1 MKRIMIFGANGA
13 GKTTLG
19 KECSRLLQIPHLD
32 IEDYA
37 FLPSPIPYTMP
48 RFKEDC
54 RQLLM
59 ADLLKH
65 PACIF
70 TAVQGDFGEEFFTSF
85 GLAVYLYAPVE
96 IRIERIQKRSLQ
108 QYGERILN
116 GGDMARQQAKFLRF
130 AASRSIEHIV
140 EWGNSFSCPMLCL
153 DGRKPIPDNARLIAE
168 QYRNLPDF

>member
-1 MKRIMIFGANGA
+1 MRRMIIFGANGA

-37 FLPSPIPYTMP
+37 FLPSPIPYTAP
-48 RFKEDC
+48 RSKEDC
-54 RQLLM
+54 RRLLM
-59 ADLLKH
+59 ADLFKH

-70 TAVQGDFGEEFFTSF
+70 TAVQGDFGEDFFTSF

-96 IRIERIQKRSLQ
+96 VRIKRIQERSLQ

-116 GGDMARQQAKFLRF
+116 GGDMASQQAEFLQF
-130 AASRSIEHIV
+130 AASRSIEPIV
-140 EWGNSFSCPMLCL
+140 EWGRSFSCPMLCL
-153 DGRKPIPDNARLIAE
+153 DGEKPIPHNARLIAE
-168 QYRNLPDF
+168 QYRNLSDF